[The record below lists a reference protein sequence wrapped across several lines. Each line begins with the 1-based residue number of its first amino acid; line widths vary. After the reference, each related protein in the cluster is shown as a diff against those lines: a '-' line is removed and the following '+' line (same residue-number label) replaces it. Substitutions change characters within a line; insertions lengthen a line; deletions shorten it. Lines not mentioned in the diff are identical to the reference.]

1 MSKCRVHH
9 RKRVFPY
16 TSCLEPLWLIVCLV
30 SGSHDQGI
38 SKAWNKISSGLY
50 NLLHLQISL
59 IFWCRILTLEVKC
72 NHWILYQRKKWRFF
86 LSAEKIALVL
96 VTFLDTATCLIVLLL
111 PWRLCYFCHIC
122 GVCGSYLATLGS
134 LAVTSSVGEAL
145 RILLTMTG
153 K

>member
-1 MSKCRVHH
+1 MQPLNIVSK
-9 RKRVFPY
+9 
-16 TSCLEPLWLIVCLV
+16 
-30 SGSHDQGI
+30 
-38 SKAWNKISSGLY
+38 
-50 NLLHLQISL
+50 
-59 IFWCRILTLEVKC
+59 
-72 NHWILYQRKKWRFF
+72 KKVVFF
-86 LSAEKIALVL
+86 LGAGKIALVL